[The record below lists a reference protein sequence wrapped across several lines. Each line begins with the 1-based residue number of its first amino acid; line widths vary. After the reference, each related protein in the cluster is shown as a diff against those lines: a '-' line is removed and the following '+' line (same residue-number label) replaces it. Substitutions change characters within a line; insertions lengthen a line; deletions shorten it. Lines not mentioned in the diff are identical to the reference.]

1 MLLIFPWISYACYK
15 YLSFL
20 SQFSRPL
27 SRIIVV
33 IYCLYS
39 NLQLIL
45 THSPTRYACMSY
57 YDCFSFCFATKMI
70 KIPLCIGGGWNLMR
84 KNLAKILFGFPLQ
97 SVKIS
102 SWFNFLLSI
111 DIWRFLCLIS
121 ILAKCQTACLAKL
134 FWEVFCFSLL
144 INRLDPFFLHERPIF
159 SINWVFVTQKLLE
172 VNSNWLVLI
181 INWFFKMK
189 SLVQSLSLSKIASN
203 FRSEHY

>member
-45 THSPTRYACMSY
+45 THSPTIYACMSY

-111 DIWRFLCLIS
+111 DIWRFLCLIT
-121 ILAKCQTACLAKL
+121 ILRSFL
-134 FWEVFCFSLL
+134 FFTVNKTTWS
-144 INRLDPFFLHERPIF
+144 IF
-159 SINWVFVTQKLLE
+159 SSWKANFQYKLGFCYSE
-172 VNSNWLVLI
+172 ITWSQFKLI
-181 INWFFKMK
+181 GIDYQLIFKMK